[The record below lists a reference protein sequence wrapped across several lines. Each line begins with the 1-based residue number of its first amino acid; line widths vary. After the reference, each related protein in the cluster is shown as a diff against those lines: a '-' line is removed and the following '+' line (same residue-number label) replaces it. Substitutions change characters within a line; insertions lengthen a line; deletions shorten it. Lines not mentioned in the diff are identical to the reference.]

1 MQNKKNSLF
10 AIIKED
16 LIRHEG
22 YIREIYLDSEGYE
35 TFGVGHLVT
44 ELDVEHTWPVGTPV
58 TDERILAVFEEDFLD
73 ALEDAE
79 SLVDGLYN
87 HSDAVIR
94 VLVNMAFNLGRTR
107 LRQFKN
113 MLAAIEARDY
123 KKAAD
128 EMEDS
133 KWYRQVGR
141 RSKELVNIMR
151 YEA

>member
-10 AIIKED
+10 EVIKED

-44 ELDVEHTWPVGTPV
+44 ELDMEHSWPIGSPI
-58 TDERILAVFEEDFLD
+58 TDERILAVFDEDFLD

-87 HSDAVIR
+87 HPDSVIR

-107 LRQFKN
+107 LRNFKK
-113 MLAAIEARDY
+113 MLAAVEAKDY
-123 KKAAD
+123 KTAAD

-133 KWYRQVGR
+133 KWYRQVKR
-141 RSKELVNIMR
+141 RGVELVNIMR
-151 YEA
+151 YET

>member
-133 KWYRQVGR
+133 KWYTQVGR

-151 YEA
+151 YEV